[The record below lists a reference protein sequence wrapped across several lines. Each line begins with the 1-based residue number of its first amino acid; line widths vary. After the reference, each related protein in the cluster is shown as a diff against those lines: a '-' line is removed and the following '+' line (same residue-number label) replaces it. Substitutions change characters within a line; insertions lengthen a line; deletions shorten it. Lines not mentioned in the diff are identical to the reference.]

1 MKILLLGEAS
11 NLHWTLAEGLRTLGH
26 DVTVASG
33 GSGWMN
39 NRRNIDLQRNSYGLI
54 GSLRYVF
61 DVARYLPLF
70 RNFDVVQLSNPVFL
84 QLRPEKNRL
93 VFDYLF
99 RHNRKIFLDALG
111 TDYFYVKA
119 CQEKRFRYS
128 DFYIGNRL
136 REYPDSRETIEAWN
150 SKPLKNLNR

>member
-1 MKILLLGEAS
+1 MVTHVQIRSRRRMPRESQLFHPSVPKLERNHLLSHTLSQNMKILLLGEAS

-39 NRRNIDLQRNSYGLI
+39 NRRNIDLRRSGYGLA
-54 GSLRYVF
+54 GSLRYIF
-61 DVARYLPLF
+61 DVVRYLPRF

-93 VFDYLF
+93 VFDYLC

-111 TDYFYVKA
+111 TL
-119 CQEKRFRYS
+119 S
-128 DFYIGNRL
+128 LIH
-136 REYPDSRETIEAWN
+136 I
-150 SKPLKNLNR
+150 